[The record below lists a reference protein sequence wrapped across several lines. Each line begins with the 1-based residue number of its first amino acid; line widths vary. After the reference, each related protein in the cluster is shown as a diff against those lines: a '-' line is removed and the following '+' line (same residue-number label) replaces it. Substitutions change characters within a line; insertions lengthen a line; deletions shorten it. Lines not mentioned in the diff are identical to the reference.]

1 MVNFMHY
8 FIRSVLLVCT
18 LISVPAQAENRSV
31 YELTVAKPMTQVY
44 PALSKSFE
52 NSRFFVVK
60 ELNIGESLAAFSEK
74 WGDNYN
80 RNGLTAIRSM
90 VFCNG
95 WYANQV
101 SNLDP
106 SMLGLCPLHMTLYE
120 KNGHST
126 ALFNRPTAIS
136 GGSPAND
143 MLAEI
148 EQEVIEIIKQ
158 GMQ

>member
-1 MVNFMHY
+1 MVKSMQY

-18 LISVPAQAENRSV
+18 LVSMPLQAENERV
-31 YELTVAKPMTQVY
+31 FELTVDKPVSVIY

-60 ELNIGESLAAFSEK
+60 ELNIGESLSVFSEK

-80 RNGLTAIRSM
+80 RNGLTEIRSM

-106 SMLGLCPLHMTLYE
+106 SMLGLCPLHVTLYE

-136 GGSPAND
+136 VGSPAHGL
-143 MLAEI
+143 LAEI
-148 EQEVIEIIKQ
+148 EQEVIEIIKKGVQ
-158 GMQ
+158 